1 MKQKP
6 KVIQIGIGHDHD
18 FSVINTMRKNK
29 DYFDFMGYV
38 VLEEEESLFERKKDI
53 YGWAKRLKLEE
64 ALEIKGPQGAFIET
78 DDCNLT
84 EYAYIAAKKGLSI
97 HMDKPGGQD
106 AEKFNNLIDYCKQND
121 IIFHT
126 GYMYRYNPAVKN
138 VIERIRKNE
147 FGKIYYI
154 EAQMNCFHPKEKRQ
168 WLRNYKGGMMNYLGC
183 HLIDFVLQLQGRP
196 KEIIPFNTSSGADN
210 IDAEDCSMAL
220 LKYDS
225 GISFVKATAIE
236 AGGFMRRQLVICC
249 EKATIEINPTER
261 FEDGDKRSSDMYI
274 STADKALNWAY
285 RGDKIHF
292 KPFDRYNEML
302 IEFADIINGKKQNP
316 YSYEYEKLVHNVLL
330 NACGIK
336 CNY

>member
-1 MKQKP
+1 M
-6 KVIQIGIGHDHD
+6 
-18 FSVINTMRKNK
+18 
-29 DYFDFMGYV
+29 
-38 VLEEEESLFERKKDI
+38 
-53 YGWAKRLKLEE
+53 
-64 ALEIKGPQGAFIET
+64 EIKGLQGAFIET
-78 DDCNLT
+78 EDYNLT
-84 EYAYIAAKKGLSI
+84 KYAHIAAKKGLAV

-121 IIFHT
+121 IIFHVA
-126 GYMYRYNPAVKN
+126 YMYRYNPAIKDILKRVQ
-138 VIERIRKNE
+138 KNE

-154 EAQMNCFHPKEKRQ
+154 EAQMNCFHAKQKRE
-168 WLRNYKGGMMNYLGC
+168 WLKDYKGGMMNYLGC
-183 HLIDFVLQLQGRP
+183 HLIDLILQFQGRP
-196 KEIIPFNTSSGADN
+196 EEIIPYNGSSGLDN
-210 IDAEDCSMAL
+210 IEAEDISMAIF
-220 LKYDS
+220 KYDS

-236 AGGFMRRQLVICC
+236 AGGFMRRQIVICC
-249 EKATIEINPTER
+249 EKATIEIDPIEIM
-261 FEDGDKRSSDMYI
+261 EDGDNRSTDMYI
-274 STADKALNWAY
+274 TSADKSLNWAY